1 MCASNWNTK
10 IEYKQKTIYKY
21 EVLLSLPP
29 SYTIHEDFF
38 IKRNYLLSRLIN
50 AIFDNFARTGETQK
64 KEGLPFLVAKSS
76 TQQEVMTPSLY
87 IVGYLQQQRSLLLDW
102 SSRQNVFQAA
112 RCRSVRLIHGRGAQY
127 YACVFTVFRCVF
139 PRYSLY
145 IVYEE

>member
-1 MCASNWNTK
+1 MCASNWNSK

-87 IVGYLQQQRSLLLDW
+87 IVGYNNNVVFYLTEVVGKMCFRPRGVVPFDSYTDGGHTTSTTRAFSLC
-102 SSRQNVFQAA
+102 SAA
-112 RCRSVRLIHGRGAQY
+112 
-127 YACVFTVFRCVF
+127 FFRDILC
-139 PRYSLY
+139 
-145 IVYEE
+145 I